1 MTREQATKLLK
12 ANKNKTLWFT
22 DGMTFDDM
30 YAMLRYRMQFGEAE
44 SLCIISSLKLN
55 GAKIK

>member
-1 MTREQATKLLK
+1 MTREQATKFLK
-12 ANKNKTLWFT
+12 ENKNNTLWFT

>member
-1 MTREQATKLLK
+1 MTREQATEFLK
-12 ANKNKTLWFT
+12 ENKNNTLWFT

-44 SLCIISSLKLN
+44 TLCIMASLKLN

>member
-1 MTREQATKLLK
+1 MTREQATKFLK
-12 ANKNKTLWFT
+12 TNKNKTLWFT

-44 SLCIISSLKLN
+44 SL
-55 GAKIK
+55 

>member
-1 MTREQATKLLK
+1 MTREQAIKLLK
-12 ANKNKTLWFT
+12 ANKNNTLWFT
-22 DGMTFDDM
+22 DGITFDDI
-30 YAMLRYRMQFGEAE
+30 YAMLSYRMQFGEDE